1 MRAIANLCPHSCICS
16 NSSSFT
22 SRRNHLTCY
31 HKAEESRHHAAV
43 TRPRGQTGFSRSG
56 SASGQ
61 LLLSWAAGRGIFR
74 ARASSS
80 LGGARCVQPLKLR
93 PKSDQRAHLTWR
105 ALKLYWEIRILFRWV
120 CRLSLSAGSPHEPF
134 PPLQKKSE
142 KMLGLPSTTRRDRD
156 KSGFFS
162 PQRESC
168 GLT

>member
-1 MRAIANLCPHSCICS
+1 MLLSARVPSHLEIQTPTSSFLTEKVLNNFIFRLQCWFANARHASMRAIANLCPHSCICS
-16 NSSSFT
+16 SSSSFT

-43 TRPRGQTGFSRSG
+43 TRPRGQTFSRSG

-105 ALKLYWEIRILFRWV
+105 ALKLYWEIQI
-120 CRLSLSAGSPHEPF
+120 
-134 PPLQKKSE
+134 
-142 KMLGLPSTTRRDRD
+142 
-156 KSGFFS
+156 
-162 PQRESC
+162 
-168 GLT
+168 